1 MRVSVRAIG
10 LRSRIYVSDSVSC
23 TESEDSSSR
32 DASTTSA
39 SLRCDSPML
48 RNCMRPRVLI
58 VDDEAPARERLR
70 SLLTELDQVDV
81 IGEADTGEEAVLRAA
96 ELAPDV
102 VLLDVRMPGIDG
114 IEAAKHM
121 NVLEQPPAVI
131 FTTAFDEYAMKA
143 FDAQAVGY
151 LLKPI
156 RKEKLAAALAH
167 ASRLTQPLLQKIA
180 ETRSHI
186 AVRYREGLRLI
197 PVEDVQYFF
206 AEQKYTTVK
215 HLKGEDLIEDSLR
228 SLEDEFGSA
237 FVRAHRNAL
246 VSVRYLE
253 GIERNSDGQYFVRL
267 RGCEAPLQVSR
278 RMASELRE
286 RFRI

>member
-1 MRVSVRAIG
+1 MK
-10 LRSRIYVSDSVSC
+10 L
-23 TESEDSSSR
+23 
-32 DASTTSA
+32 
-39 SLRCDSPML
+39 
-48 RNCMRPRVLI
+48 RVLI

-70 SLLTELDQVDV
+70 SLLAELDQADV
-81 IGEADTGEEAVLRAA
+81 IGEAVTGEQALQRTV

-114 IEAAKHM
+114 IEAARHM

-131 FTTAFDEYAMKA
+131 FTTAYDEYAMKA
-143 FDAQAVGY
+143 FDAQAAGY

-167 ASRLTQPLLQKIA
+167 ANRLTRSQLQGLTRKS
-180 ETRSHI
+180 EVRSHI
-186 AVRYREGLRLI
+186 AARHREGLRLI
-197 PVEDVQYFF
+197 PVDEVQFFF
-206 AEQKYTTVK
+206 AEQKYTTVR

-228 SLEDEFGSA
+228 ALEDEFGSG
-237 FVRAHRNAL
+237 FVRVHRNAL

-253 GIERNSDGQYFVRL
+253 GIERNDDGQYFVKL